1 MDTKL
6 LPSTPLNFSLKISTM
21 KAPYLPLLLT
31 PILAGCFSSDTQ
43 TVTNVSSDTQ
53 TVTNVTSISIH
64 WQAPT
69 EDMDNQPLDG
79 IQAYKIFYGHT
90 PGNYHSHITVT
101 DGTKEEL
108 TINNIEQGEYYFA
121 MSATSNNG
129 TESELSDE
137 VYAQITTL
145 E

>member
-1 MDTKL
+1 
-6 LPSTPLNFSLKISTM
+6 M

-43 TVTNVSSDTQ
+43 TVTNVTS
-53 TVTNVTSISIH
+53 TSIR
-64 WQAPT
+64 WQAPK
-69 EDMDNQPLDG
+69 EDIDNQPLDS

-90 PGNYHSHITVT
+90 PGNYHGHITVT

-108 TINNIEQGEYYFA
+108 TINNIERGEYYFA
-121 MSATSNNG
+121 MSAISSNG

-145 E
+145 K